1 MSNDDKMALKEWR
14 LSHPDEFGQSKRKVI
29 DSRKGGNSQSKR
41 QKSNNYNSS
50 IKAQIQSVTD
60 KLLNAKLKDLDG
72 EKSKKVSFKV
82 SEANA
87 EAWIEEAMKKINEK
101 NGSVGAVTVK
111 ELMKEVHA
119 APQGINATISSKK
132 PPKSQK
138 K

>member
-1 MSNDDKMALKEWR
+1 MSKKTSLKEWR
-14 LSHPDEFGQSKRKVI
+14 LSHPDEFGQSKKIVLGARQ
-29 DSRKGGNSQSKR
+29 GNNKQSKR
-41 QKSNNYNSS
+41 EKRKNNDNGA
-50 IKAQIQSVTD
+50 KAQIQSVTG
-60 KLLNAKLKDLDG
+60 KLSNVKLKELDG
-72 EKSKKVSFKV
+72 DESKKVSFKV

-101 NGSVGAVTVK
+101 NGSVGTVTVT

-119 APQGINATISSKK
+119 APQGIKATISSKK